1 MVFQAGALERFDS
14 EMVFSLKGMGLSIVD
29 DKSRQ
34 EVSYIS
40 ITKYSTCSVT
50 SFAITISVQFNHA

>member
-40 ITKYSTCSVT
+40 ITKYFNPSCDVIREHNYR
-50 SFAITISVQFNHA
+50 AI